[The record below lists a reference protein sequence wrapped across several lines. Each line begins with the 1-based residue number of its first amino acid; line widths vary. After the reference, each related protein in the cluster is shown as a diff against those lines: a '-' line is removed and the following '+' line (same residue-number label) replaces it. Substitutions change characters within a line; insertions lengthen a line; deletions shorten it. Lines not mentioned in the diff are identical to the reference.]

1 MASKTLKVRFKVKSA
16 TKAEWESSSL
26 VLLENELALESD
38 TRKIKFGNGTD
49 TFKDLPYANLSPDE
63 INTLIMT
70 NVSYTND
77 TPMISSLGGL
87 AAGTTFDD
95 MTIQE
100 IFDKLFYPYTKPTI
114 SLKIGINDG
123 SSSTS
128 IGIREIGNPITK
140 VKYDATVTKKSEDLS
155 KLEYYS
161 AGNVVSTNSSLNG
174 TNTYSYTYTP
184 TTPINSTTSFKAR
197 ITDTSNGYTDSS
209 TITANFVR
217 PMYIGYVPGTVTADT
232 LTASDVTGSTMTKLI
247 ETKGNKTKALTF
259 NSGRYMFAYPAS
271 YNDLKQ
277 ILDPNKFDNI
287 GSFTKKTL
295 NITCLDDTDVSYKVY
310 IFNNIVDSDNYAMT
324 YNF

>member
-95 MTIQE
+95 MTIQD

-114 SLKIGINDG
+114 SLKVDINSSG
-123 SSSTS
+123 TSSTS
-128 IGIREIGNPITK
+128 IGIREIGNPINSI
-140 VKYDATVTKKSEDLS
+140 KYEATVTKKSENLS
-155 KLEYYS
+155 KIEYYS
-161 AGNVVSTNSSLNG
+161 AGSVVSTNSSLTGNG
-174 TNTYSYTYTP
+174 TYTYTYTP
-184 TTPINSTTSFKAR
+184 GTPINSDTTFKAR
-197 ITDTSNGYTDSS
+197 VTDTTNGYMEASINAT
-209 TITANFVR
+209 FVR

-247 ETKGNKTKALTF
+247 EKQGSKTKALTF
-259 NSGRYMFAYPAS
+259 NSGRYMFAYPNS
-271 YNDLKQ
+271 YGDLKS

-295 NITCLDDTDVSYKVY
+295 NITCLDDTDVSYNVY